1 METISLILA
10 LCSGIA
16 ELPECHYVYQ
26 MLEAK
31 VVSNVVLMK
40 NNNSAIACSTEISD
54 IKGVAKRLLDLR
66 FGFNCPEL
74 GHAKHPPSYHP
85 YKLQPLRELSLAHAS
100 RDYRHL
106 KFLTRKFLLLLWK
119 RIQEWPSE
127 HPLDIDP
134 GGSLHLDGSSRILYN
149 CRIWETDNPHS
160 TPTRFRQQSP
170 KVTVCALLV
179 EWLRPTNKTAAFGA
193 KLIHKRKRRNTVT
206 SRKTDSLGALLRA
219 GGILPSKND
228 EGHNVTVNGASV

>member
-1 METISLILA
+1 MQPLYKSNKLSLETISLILA
-10 LCSGIA
+10 LCSRIA
-16 ELPECHYVYQ
+16 ELPECHYVHQ

-40 NNNSAIACSTEISD
+40 NNNSAIRKKPVYWAVPNRESGSTSVWIADKSSIRAGLTIFKCVPHASE
-54 IKGVAKRLLDLR
+54 AERLLDLR
-66 FGFNCPEL
+66 FAFNCPEL

-85 YKLQPLRELSLAHAS
+85 YKLQPLRELSLPHAS

-134 GGSLHLDGSSRILYN
+134 GASLHLDASSRILYN
-149 CRIWETDNPHS
+149 CRIWETDKPHS

-170 KVTVCALLV
+170 KVTV
-179 EWLRPTNKTAAFGA
+179 W
-193 KLIHKRKRRNTVT
+193 
-206 SRKTDSLGALLRA
+206 
-219 GGILPSKND
+219 
-228 EGHNVTVNGASV
+228 